1 MKITKVKRIL
11 CALMAL
17 IVIGTISSC
26 TKSESQSD
34 GAVSNRVL
42 TYRVVTENGAK
53 AETAVDGVSRRLEK
67 LGIVKPKVTINED
80 IISVEV
86 PVDIKSAV
94 IDSVL
99 TANPSV
105 SIYKTLNVT
114 EMGRY
119 GVKQGDYA
127 EKVVI
132 ATALTDDEKK
142 AIVDR
147 LVAAGVGND
156 IKLVWSDKKKVY
168 VGEYADEGTMGY
180 ELYALSV
187 NEVFRPK
194 VINTLVK
201 KLEGLNRALLVFDTP
216 DARNFVKFT
225 EQNLGRQ
232 LAVVVDGVVK
242 SVSYIQDPVVE
253 GRIDITGDYTDARLR
268 QIAAT
273 LVPLGENLHL
283 VRK

>member
-17 IVIGTISSC
+17 IVVGTISSC

-119 GVKQGDYA
+119 GVEQGDYA